1 MSSLDSQRWQS
12 VEDGYLRH
20 SETMATIAHEREI
33 LRASAFLDPLDGF
46 PALAAAVARTEFIDE
61 RKAATERNIPWLLQ
75 IFSST
80 LHDVAR
86 EYTGAD
92 LSWSKTWIAYQPKW
106 SAWLRDISYFLNL
119 SQSDPEAM
127 KQAMSIRS
135 EQ

>member
-1 MSSLDSQRWQS
+1 
-12 VEDGYLRH
+12 
-20 SETMATIAHEREI
+20 MATIAHERDD
-33 LRASAFLDPLDGF
+33 LLARGFLDPLDGF
-46 PALAAAVARTEFIDE
+46 AAIAAAVARMEFINE
-61 RKAATERNIPWLLQ
+61 RRAATERNIPWLLQ

-92 LSWSKTWIAYQPKW
+92 LSWSKTWIAYQLKW

-119 SQSDPEAM
+119 SQSDLEAM